1 VILKTPGFLLSS
13 KLRLSFTTF
22 AGTDNTLFTYLI
34 FKIMLNFS
42 ITPEQQGIIEHYRD
56 FAQRWIIPNRL
67 KYDELAEFPWE
78 IVKAAYDEKIMNGP
92 MPAIFG
98 GHDHSMIDGALASE
112 ELGAACVGIGICIDA
127 NTLALTP
134 LYLAAND
141 DQKKKYFGL
150 INEVKGVAAYALTEP
165 NAGSDVQSIKT
176 TAIRHGD
183 KYILNGHKRFITNAE
198 ASTFLTVF
206 AITNP
211 EKGSRSLTAFLVPT
225 DSPGI
230 EMKPRLR
237 KMGQKASVQNEIVF
251 TDVEIPAENRIGD
264 EGYGFIIAMKTF
276 DRTRTGVAALSV
288 GNARAAYE
296 TAKEWT
302 KNRKQFGKPIAA
314 NQAIAFMLADMAT
327 KIETAR
333 LITWYAAWAY
343 DHDKKKLNKLSA
355 MSKLYASDIGM
366 EVTTDAVQAMGGDG
380 YTWDFA
386 VEKMMRDAKLC
397 QIYEGTNQIQ
407 RLVISKSI
415 LKE

>member
-1 VILKTPGFLLSS
+1 MI
-13 KLRLSFTTF
+13 
-22 AGTDNTLFTYLI
+22 D
-34 FKIMLNFS
+34 FS
-42 ITPEQQGIIEHYRD
+42 LTNDQLGIIEKYRD
-56 FAQRWIIPNRL
+56 FTNRWIIPNRL

-78 IVKAAYDEKIMNGP
+78 VVKAAYAEGIMNGP
-92 MPAIFG
+92 MAKQYG
-98 GHDHSMIDGALASE
+98 GHDHSLLDGALASE
-112 ELGAACVGIGICIDA
+112 ELGAGCIGIGICIDA

-134 LYLAAND
+134 LYIAASD
-141 DQKKKYFGL
+141 TLKKKYFGL
-150 INEVKGVAAYALTEP
+150 INEVQGVAAYCLTEP
-165 NAGSDVQSIKT
+165 NAGSDVQAIKT
-176 TAIRHGD
+176 TALKKGD
-183 KYILNGHKRFITNAE
+183 KYIINGHKRYITNAE

-206 AITNP
+206 ALTDP

-225 DSPGI
+225 DSPGV
-230 EMKPRLR
+230 EMKPRMK
-237 KMGQKASVQNEIVF
+237 KMGQKASVQNEILF
-251 TDVEIPAENRIGD
+251 HDVEVPAENMIGE
-264 EGYGFIIAMKTF
+264 EGHGFIIAMKTF
-276 DRTRTGVAALSV
+276 DRTRTGVGALSV

-296 TAKEWT
+296 TAKAWT
-302 KNRKQFGKPIAA
+302 KNRRQFGQPISA

-333 LITWYAAWAY
+333 ILVWYAAWAY

-366 EVTTDAVQAMGGDG
+366 EVTTDAVQAMGGEG
-380 YTWDFA
+380 YTWDNA